1 METRLH
7 YKNGNMSEEQNSEK
21 GLPARLTVWHSHED
35 DFGGRSIHLLLDGE
49 KIATL
54 PTGQSITR
62 ELEPGQHHLR
72 ADNTFVK
79 KTIEFDIQPG
89 EHLQYRMW
97 NRTGFGSWMI
107 GVFGSG
113 PLYLMVEQQ
122 AADVTTP
129 AAEKE

>member
-1 METRLH
+1 
-7 YKNGNMSEEQNSEK
+7 MSKEQHKEK

-35 DFGGRSIHLLLDGE
+35 DFGGRSIHLHLDGE
-49 KIATL
+49 KFASL
-54 PTGQSITR
+54 PTGQSITK
-62 ELEPGQHHLR
+62 EIVSGQHQLR

-79 KTIEFDIQPG
+79 KTVEITIQPG
-89 EHLQYRMW
+89 EHLRYRMW

-122 AADVTTP
+122 TADETTP
-129 AAEKE
+129 ASEKD